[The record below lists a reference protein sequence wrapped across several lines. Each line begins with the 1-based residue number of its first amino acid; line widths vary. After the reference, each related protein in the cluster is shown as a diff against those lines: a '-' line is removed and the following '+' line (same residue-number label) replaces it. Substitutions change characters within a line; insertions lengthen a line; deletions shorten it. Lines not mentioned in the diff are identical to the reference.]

1 MSKTNTKSLVCAG
14 IDIGKAK
21 LDCAIAERGAELC
34 CDNSQDGRGQLI
46 AFLKGHGVRRVGL
59 EASGGYEIEVV
70 DDLRAAGFEVIMFQ
84 PNQVRAYGQFKRKR
98 AKNDRIDAILIA
110 ECTAAQDGVRA
121 APDPRLAAFAEHL
134 TWIEQIEEDVA
145 RAKVRRERYRNPR
158 LKAEIEGEIKRLG
171 ARKREEIRLLLKALR
186 AHADLAH
193 KIELLVSIEGI
204 GERTAL
210 ALVVRMPELGTLSRE
225 EAACLIGAAPFVHEI
240 GSLQGAAADRRRE
253 GARPNE
259 PVRRCPG
266 RRPPVEPSPDRLLR
280 PPRQGRKA
288 PHRRHRRL
296 RQKNDHLRK
305 RRPTKRPTMENHNGL
320 IDPI

>member
-1 MSKTNTKSLVCAG
+1 VSKTNTKSLVCAG

-225 EAACLIGAAPFVHEI
+225 EAACLIGAAPFVHES
-240 GSLQGAAADRRRE
+240 GRYKGQRRTGGGRARARTSLFAAAQAA
-253 GARPNE
+253 ARQWNPALIAFY
-259 PVRRCPG
+259 
-266 RRPPVEPSPDRLLR
+266 DRLVKAGKPHTVAIVAR
-280 PPRQGRKA
+280 VRKMIIYA
-288 PHRRHRRL
+288 NAVLQRDQPW
-296 RQKNDHLRK
+296 KII
-305 RRPTKRPTMENHNGL
+305 TA
-320 IDPI
+320 